1 MERLHVFL
9 MVFALVLCVDKA
21 SLAQHGGGFSG
32 GAGKGFGGAVGKGL
46 GSVPNTSGG
55 QGRGGREI
63 GLPVGKDE
71 ALKGN
76 SSVAGKKTAN
86 DLLTQNTKLSSN
98 LQGLLPTGT
107 NIQDAAKGF
116 DNLGQF
122 VAAVHVSHN
131 LDIPF
136 DQLKGEM
143 MNGSSLGEAIHKLK
157 PNVDA
162 RQEAIKGNQQA
173 LDDMEKSTASN
184 KGAGAG
190 GRPTAAA
197 GK

>member
-1 MERLHVFL
+1 MERLHIFL
-9 MVFALVLCVDKA
+9 IAFALVLCLGKP

-32 GAGKGFGGAVGKGL
+32 GAGKGFGGTVGKGF
-46 GSVPNTSGG
+46 GSMPNTSGG
-55 QGRGGREI
+55 EGRGGKEI
-63 GLPVGKDE
+63 GSPAGKDG
-71 ALKGN
+71 ALKG
-76 SSVAGKKTAN
+76 SPSVTGKNTVN

-107 NIQDAAKGF
+107 NIEDAANGF
-116 DNLGQF
+116 DHLGQF

-136 DQLKGEM
+136 DQVKGEM

-162 RQEAIKGNQQA
+162 RQEAMKGNQQA
-173 LDDMEKSTASN
+173 LDDMEK
-184 KGAGAG
+184 
-190 GRPTAAA
+190 
-197 GK
+197 